1 MALDQYALVSLHDLR
16 LYLGITTTTDETL
29 LERCI
34 ERATGVCEAYCGR
47 KFKSR
52 DYVEWRD
59 TGGQSRVSLKET
71 PVTFVK
77 FVGVAWDETI
87 TVGGSNPADAA
98 LSVSVTED
106 AVKLYR
112 MTSAGTETTTTL
124 SFATYPTT
132 STMTTAIAATT
143 GFTASLV
150 KNVPTRRLRRTVGAD
165 LINETQSLDAPVDAL
180 YEYQVDDQTGI
191 LYGPT
196 LRAYRALLVEYTAG
210 YTTMPFDVTQACLM
224 VASRLYKGRTRDE
237 GIQSE
242 SLGGYSYTLRGTA
255 ELDADAK
262 ALLDPYKRVR

>member
-1 MALDQYALVSLHDLR
+1 MPLDTYALVSLTDLR
-16 LYLGITTTTDETL
+16 QYLGLTTTTDDTL

-34 ERATGVCEAYCGR
+34 ERATAVCESYCGR

-59 TGGQSRVSLKET
+59 TAGQNRVALKES

-77 FVGVAWDETI
+77 FVGVAWEHVI
-87 TVGGSNPADAA
+87 TVGGTTATDAA
-98 LSVSVTED
+98 LSVTVTED
-106 AVKLYR
+106 SVKLYR
-112 MTSAGTETTTTL
+112 MTSAGAETTTTL
-124 SFATYPTT
+124 TFATYPMT
-132 STMTTAIAATT
+132 SSMATAINATA
-143 GFTASLV
+143 GFKGTLV
-150 KNVPTRRLRRTVGAD
+150 KNTPSRRLRRLAGAD
-165 LINETQSLDAPVDAL
+165 LINETQHLDAPVDAL
-180 YEYQVDDQTGI
+180 FEYQVDDATGI

-210 YTTMPFDVTQACLM
+210 YSTIPYDVAQACLM

-255 ELDADAK
+255 EIDADAK

>member
-16 LYLGITTTTDETL
+16 QYLGVTTTSDDTL

-34 ERATGVCEAYCGR
+34 ERATALCESYCGR

-59 TGGQSRVSLKET
+59 TEGQNRVALKQT

-77 FVGVAWDETI
+77 FVGVAWEHVI
-87 TVGGSNPADAA
+87 TVKGTTPGDAA
-98 LSVSVTED
+98 ISVTVTED
-106 AVKLYR
+106 SVKLYR
-112 MTSAGTETTTTL
+112 MTSTGTETTTTL
-124 SFATYPTT
+124 AFATYPIT
-132 STMTTAIAATT
+132 STLATAINSTA
-143 GFTASLV
+143 GFSGTVV
-150 KNVPTRRLRRTVGAD
+150 KNVPSRRLRRLAGAD
-165 LINETQSLDAPVDAL
+165 LINETQHLDAPVDAL
-180 YEYQVDDQTGI
+180 FEYQYDEGAGL

-196 LRAYRALLVEYTAG
+196 LRAYRALLIEYTAG
-210 YTTMPFDVTQACLM
+210 YSTIPYDVAQACLM

-242 SLGGYSYTLRGTA
+242 SLGGYSYTLRGTD

-262 ALLDPYKRVR
+262 SLLDPYKRVR